1 MSIDLFSGTPGTGKS
16 LDAAGE
22 VRFQLSRPHPRPV
35 LGNFELAAD
44 APVKAPELYT
54 YAPNAEF
61 TPEFLTDYATKF
73 WESQDF
79 FREEYLTLVLDECQ
93 LIFNSRNWANRDR
106 LAWVEFFSQH
116 RKYGYHVILIAQSIK
131 MIDNQMRFLVEY
143 EVAHRKLS
151 SMGVM
156 GDLLSLPFGGKL
168 FWRSKYLLQNGDRA
182 ERIGGSW
189 YVAKRRDMRMYD
201 THKTFNKVMTS

>member
-54 YAPNAEF
+54 YAPNADF
-61 TPEFLTDYATKF
+61 TPDFLTDYATRF
-73 WESQDF
+73 WEKQDF

-93 LIFNSRNWANRDR
+93 LSAYIQQ
-106 LAWVEFFSQH
+106 SQLGKP
-116 RKYGYHVILIAQSIK
+116 RQARVG
-131 MIDNQMRFLVEY
+131 
-143 EVAHRKLS
+143 
-151 SMGVM
+151 GV
-156 GDLLSLPFGGKL
+156 L
-168 FWRSKYLLQNGDRA
+168 
-182 ERIGGSW
+182 
-189 YVAKRRDMRMYD
+189 
-201 THKTFNKVMTS
+201 